1 MKKYIVTALVLTLI
15 AGVCAALIASINLLT
30 APMIEKNNAEKKA
43 ALCQEIFEAFD
54 LAKSIVL
61 EKDQYASAYIQ
72 EVIEVND
79 ANDTP
84 LGYLF
89 TLSGSNAYGKIEL
102 LVGIDLEIRLAGVRF
117 ITNGQSF
124 SNETATHLN
133 TQYKDDMTIED
144 ILAIDLTNSD
154 VTAGATYASK
164 LIRELV
170 TTAFD
175 VALDLEGGSK

>member
-1 MKKYIVTALVLTLI
+1 M
-15 AGVCAALIASINLLT
+15 
-30 APMIEKNNAEKKA
+30 
-43 ALCQEIFEAFD
+43 
-54 LAKSIVL
+54 
-61 EKDQYASAYIQ
+61 
-72 EVIEVND
+72 
-79 ANDTP
+79 
-84 LGYLF
+84 
-89 TLSGSNAYGKIEL
+89 
-102 LVGIDLEIRLAGVRF
+102 VGIDLEIRLAGVRF

>member
-1 MKKYIVTALVLTLI
+1 M
-15 AGVCAALIASINLLT
+15 
-30 APMIEKNNAEKKA
+30 
-43 ALCQEIFEAFD
+43 
-54 LAKSIVL
+54 
-61 EKDQYASAYIQ
+61 
-72 EVIEVND
+72 
-79 ANDTP
+79 
-84 LGYLF
+84 
-89 TLSGSNAYGKIEL
+89 
-102 LVGIDLEIRLAGVRF
+102 
-117 ITNGQSF
+117 
-124 SNETATHLN
+124 N